1 MIFLGFLLIYYT
13 KQPQL
18 KILFQIKTTK
28 LENTLIMIGQKP
40 RQIDNFITQNAKRLK
55 VWRDS
60 YKEKYERNISCQLA

>member
-13 KQPQL
+13 KQP
-18 KILFQIKTTK
+18 

>member
-13 KQPQL
+13 KQPHL

-28 LENTLIMIGQKP
+28 LENTLTMIGQKP
-40 RQIDNFITQNAKRLK
+40 RQIDNFITQNAKRFK
-55 VWRDS
+55 GWRDS